1 MQVRGGFAAKIHF
14 AVDAY
19 LEEMKPWTTL
29 CLGLL
34 WGCGVW
40 AQIDQTLHQRWPT
53 DIKEVTQCVST
64 SEEGRRVL
72 LGTTRL
78 AAADAASDLLGMLS
92 LFGAT
97 CD

>member
-1 MQVRGGFAAKIHF
+1 MRPNLEGRPSTLVQVKGGCAAKMHF

-29 CLGLL
+29 CLGLCV
-34 WGCGVW
+34 GTSVPEPFW
-40 AQIDQTLHQRWPT
+40 AQA
-53 DIKEVTQCVST
+53 ESAT
-64 SEEGRRVL
+64 SF
-72 LGTTRL
+72 
-78 AAADAASDLLGMLS
+78 GMLS

>member
-1 MQVRGGFAAKIHF
+1 MQVKGGCAAKMHF

-29 CLGLL
+29 CLGLS
-34 WGCGVW
+34 WGALGV
-40 AQIDQTLHQRWPT
+40 
-53 DIKEVTQCVST
+53 
-64 SEEGRRVL
+64 
-72 LGTTRL
+72 
-78 AAADAASDLLGMLS
+78 SDLLGMLS